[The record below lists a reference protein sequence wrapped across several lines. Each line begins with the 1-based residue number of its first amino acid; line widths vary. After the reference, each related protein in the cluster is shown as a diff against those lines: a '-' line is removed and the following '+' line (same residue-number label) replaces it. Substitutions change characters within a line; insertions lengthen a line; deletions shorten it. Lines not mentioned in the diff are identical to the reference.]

1 MKQIK
6 IGTCVPGTKA
16 EEWLKGF
23 IGKEFETFS
32 LNFHMSLEGT
42 DLDKLALSTEKLL
55 AGTDSEITTVGYYC
69 NPIQYAEH
77 RKTLENVICTAGKF
91 GATHVSTFAGAWEG
105 KPVESAYEEF
115 GKVFRELADLAEE
128 KGVKLGI
135 ENCLMDG
142 TWEHATCNIG
152 FNPKAWEV
160 MFEEVKNDNFGLE
173 WEPTHQ
179 MVQLIDPV
187 TELRKWCKKI
197 VHIHGKDATID
208 WDAVR
213 HSGISGAVPFV
224 WHRMPGFG
232 DTNWRDIISILRSNG
247 YEDDICIEGYH
258 DPVYSGELEMTGQLH
273 ALNYLKWCRGGDFTQ
288 TPWEK

>member
-23 IGKEFETFS
+23 VGKGFETFS
-32 LNFHMSLEGT
+32 INFHMSLEGT
-42 DLDKLALSTEKLL
+42 DLDKLALTTDKLL
-55 AGTDSEITTVGYYC
+55 AGTDSKITTLGYYC

-77 RKTLENVICTAGKF
+77 RKTLEKVICTAEKF

-152 FNPKAWEV
+152 FNPKAWA
-160 MFEEVKNDNFGLE
+160 
-173 WEPTHQ
+173 
-179 MVQLIDPV
+179 
-187 TELRKWCKKI
+187 ELRKWCKKI
-197 VHIHGKDATID
+197 VHVHGKDATID

-213 HSGISGAVPFV
+213 HGGISGAVPFV

-258 DPVYSGELEMTGQLH
+258 DPVYNGELEMTGQLH
-273 ALNYLKWCRGGDFTQ
+273 ALNYLKWCRGGEFTP